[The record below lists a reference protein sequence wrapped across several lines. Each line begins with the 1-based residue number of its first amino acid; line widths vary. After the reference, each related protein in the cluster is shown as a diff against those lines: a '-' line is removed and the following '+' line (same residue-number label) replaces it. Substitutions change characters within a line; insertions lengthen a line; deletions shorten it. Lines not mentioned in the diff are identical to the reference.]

1 MSRSKLLPSLINYWR
16 SGVCAYMDAIDVP
29 KKKIYI
35 FVSLNALHLHKKA
48 MFVYSE
54 ANPYLYLHF
63 FGLLNI
69 CSSLSDE
76 AYKIALKKRN
86 NFLSYL

>member
-16 SGVCAYMDAIDVP
+16 SGVCAYMDAINVP
-29 KKKIYI
+29 KKKTKQNKNCIV
-35 FVSLNALHLHKKA
+35 VSLNALHLPKKA

-63 FGLLNI
+63 FWPLYNI

-76 AYKIALKKRN
+76 AYKIAL
-86 NFLSYL
+86 